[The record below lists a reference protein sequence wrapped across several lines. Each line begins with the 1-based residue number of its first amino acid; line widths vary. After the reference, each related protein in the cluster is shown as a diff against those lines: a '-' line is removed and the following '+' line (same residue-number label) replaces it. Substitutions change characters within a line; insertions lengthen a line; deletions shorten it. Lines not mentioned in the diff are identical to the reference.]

1 MPPLKA
7 FARTDLR
14 TPNKSQNDGS
24 RSSAPHG
31 RSSLS
36 TNVVTVDDTG
46 SPMVSSSSSR
56 HLPNR
61 LEQPSSHESTP
72 VKAMPRSFGMS
83 TSKSIPNMRHLAER
97 PTSMSTSTSTEIHT
111 PINQIRTRSRQ
122 SLAGTPL
129 HDHGHLTPYYSP
141 STPSQFSRSTILPFD
156 RESNRHDAEE
166 AIRESAKKPSPK
178 QVQDVGT
185 PPVEG
190 GWKRGL
196 LNFGR
201 KSSEDAF
208 SSRASVKRKG
218 IVRKAKL
225 SDRIIAYPRY
235 AYEEAVDFI
244 TDLTLPP
251 HTAPYIS
258 LLLHTLHFLI
268 RAPLWQIFLSFL
280 PLGRSSR
287 WTQKPTDSVFVQP
300 DSGLKR
306 YDQMVE
312 AGKQGWKIL
321 GWLGLGSTSVWG
333 AFGNWLFFLIVFGI
347 SFANAS
353 YLFNSRRRYDMR
365 FRKDQ
370 LNTPNARSVPVPN
383 SRDLEMEDEDVAQ
396 WTAKKVFFLVWSYIN
411 PLTLIRIMI
420 GKPPHIK
427 REEEKRAQEMMQSLT
442 VWDPPEFNMIFFI
455 YYSPIQPVLFQL
467 IGYTNPIIA
476 LICNACITAQTI
488 FVVKE
493 FERLV
498 KDRQILQREVMRE
511 YDQVFVYKQLFKTK
525 KDASTQTN
533 EGM

>member
-14 TPNKSQNDGS
+14 TPNKSQNDGP

-61 LEQPSSHESTP
+61 LEQPYSHESTP

-111 PINQIRTRSRQ
+111 PVNQIRTRSRQ

-225 SDRIIAYPRY
+225 SDRWVRY
-235 AYEEAVDFI
+235 WE
-244 TDLTLPP
+244 
-251 HTAPYIS
+251 S
-258 LLLHTLHFLI
+258 L
-268 RAPLWQIFLSFL
+268 SNG
-280 PLGRSSR
+280 GRHLNF
-287 WTQKPTDSVFVQP
+287 PF
-300 DSGLKR
+300 
-306 YDQMVE
+306 
-312 AGKQGWKIL
+312 
-321 GWLGLGSTSVWG
+321 
-333 AFGNWLFFLIVFGI
+333 
-347 SFANAS
+347 
-353 YLFNSRRRYDMR
+353 DM
-365 FRKDQ
+365 
-370 LNTPNARSVPVPN
+370 L
-383 SRDLEMEDEDVAQ
+383 
-396 WTAKKVFFLVWSYIN
+396 
-411 PLTLIRIMI
+411 
-420 GKPPHIK
+420 
-427 REEEKRAQEMMQSLT
+427 
-442 VWDPPEFNMIFFI
+442 
-455 YYSPIQPVLFQL
+455 
-467 IGYTNPIIA
+467 
-476 LICNACITAQTI
+476 
-488 FVVKE
+488 
-493 FERLV
+493 
-498 KDRQILQREVMRE
+498 
-511 YDQVFVYKQLFKTK
+511 
-525 KDASTQTN
+525 
-533 EGM
+533 